1 MIAIGVIVFA
11 ITLIVV
17 CALVSSD
24 HTISAI
30 IISVVGV
37 LATALCIIIGV
48 QSNRFKRFSK
58 DIKSNYSSGIHRTIT
73 ITSEE
78 GRMIYTYSGTIDLEI
93 DASGRKIKFEDE
105 DGNRQIIIYGIQDTV
120 MIIEK

>member
-17 CALVSSD
+17 YALVSSD

-120 MIIEK
+120 TIIEK